1 MPLNGFAIYI
11 QNYTTNEKIELP
23 VNPSDFRLKYETDDQ
38 SQTIINLGEINQIG
52 KLKLTGLEI
61 ESTLPDD
68 YTHYLATDDLLVPA
82 GVSGDF

>member
-23 VNPSDFRLKYETDDQ
+23 VNPSDFKLKYETDDQ

-68 YTHYLATDDLLVPA
+68 YTSLK
-82 GVSGDF
+82 G